1 MVIHTAVGEF
11 DNAGTCWCCGHVRR
25 LGHTV
30 SLGNHPEVELC
41 LPCAH
46 SLHRQ
51 ANAREDAM
59 RPSPAT
65 RFRDRM
71 RAGRNSVIQ
80 RQWHQ
85 KPIIGRTLRW
95 LGRHTP

>member
-1 MVIHTAVGEF
+1 MATQTAIGEF
-11 DNAGTCWCCGHVRR
+11 DNAATCWCCGSSLT
-25 LGHTV
+25 LGQVV

-46 SLHRQ
+46 YLHRQ

-59 RPSPAT
+59 HPSPVT
-65 RFRDRM
+65 RIRDRM
-71 RAGRNSVIQ
+71 RAARNGVIQ
-80 RQWHQ
+80 RRWHQ
-85 KPIIGRTLRW
+85 KPIIGRPLRW

>member
-1 MVIHTAVGEF
+1 MVTHTAVGAF
-11 DNAGTCWCCGHVRR
+11 DGAGTSWCCGHVLH
-25 LGHTV
+25 LGHVV

-46 SLHRQ
+46 MLHRQ

-59 RPSPAT
+59 RASPGT
-65 RFRDRM
+65 RIRDRM
-71 RAGRNSVIQ
+71 RATRNRVIQ

-85 KPIIGRTLRW
+85 KPIIGPTLRW